1 MSLFYDVKCCSGSNF
16 KFPNS
21 ILRQIFWW
29 YDCVWDCIFE
39 SCLKYMYLNLNGSN
53 SVKVILVCVI
63 LGSAHKVSVFSSIE
77 LRISY
82 KFWIA
87 TYSTVTMSQH
97 MRL

>member
-1 MSLFYDVKCCSGSNF
+1 MSLFSDVKCCSGSNF

-39 SCLKYMYLNLNGSN
+39 SCLKYMFLNLNGSN
-53 SVKVILVCVI
+53 SVKVCVI

-82 KFWIA
+82 KIWI
-87 TYSTVTMSQH
+87 TMCSTVTMGQH
-97 MRL
+97 MGL